1 MESRKL
7 RVLALTGMLA
17 AAGYVLQLFEFPLLP
32 AAAFLKFDFGDVAVA
47 VAGWAMGPAAAVL
60 TAVVKGILWALIGRG
75 TDGWVGAGMN
85 TITVI
90 AFALPI
96 ALLARSRKSWVMVVA
111 VVLSV
116 PVMTAVM
123 AGVNL
128 VVDPA
133 YFKLPLAAVKTMVA
147 TAIIPFNL
155 LRGVINGVATVGILF
170 ALRRTSFFRTNA

>member
-1 MESRKL
+1 
-7 RVLALTGMLA
+7 
-17 AAGYVLQLFEFPLLP
+17 
-32 AAAFLKFDFGDVAVA
+32 
-47 VAGWAMGPAAAVL
+47 
-60 TAVVKGILWALIGRG
+60 
-75 TDGWVGAGMN
+75 
-85 TITVI
+85 
-90 AFALPI
+90 
-96 ALLARSRKSWVMVVA
+96 
-111 VVLSV
+111 
-116 PVMTAVM
+116 MTAVM